1 MSWIT
6 GVPPAEII
14 KIIREDP
21 VLEQLS
27 IQQIYNLKAR
37 YKQATLRNTKID
49 LMELV
54 ALCKAMENTPTD
66 EDINA
71 FDVQLII
78 MKIIYLLFKIL
89 LLKMLLIIIKLL
101 LMLLLLMIML
111 LMIIMLMI
119 LFLMIMLLIIMMMM
133 MMMMI
138 KSLKSLLVV
147 N

>member
-54 ALCKAMENTPTD
+54 ALCKAIENTPTICTWKNKNK
-66 EDINA
+66 ERKRTY
-71 FDVQLII
+71 FREWEHW
-78 MKIIYLLFKIL
+78 
-89 LLKMLLIIIKLL
+89 
-101 LMLLLLMIML
+101 
-111 LMIIMLMI
+111 
-119 LFLMIMLLIIMMMM
+119 
-133 MMMMI
+133 
-138 KSLKSLLVV
+138 
-147 N
+147 